1 MKEANNKIKGSIKEN
16 VSLMKTPLMS
26 ILPGQISFFII
37 LSIIP
42 LASIFVMLISKLS
55 INIDA
60 ITNIINHYIPQGV
73 ASIILSIL
81 NNQKAGVV
89 DILFILA
96 ALYLA
101 AKATHSIIIASTQ
114 IYNGKQENF
123 IRTRIKAIIML
134 IILLFVVITGIG
146 ILFLGSK
153 LIIYIKS
160 INGDINQILYWAYTI
175 LKWPFVFFVTF
186 FSVKIIYTIA
196 PNVKIPSSS
205 VNKGALFTTSI
216 SMVTTVVY
224 SFYITHFANFS
235 KFYGSLSNIIIL
247 MIWIYWISYIFVYG
261 MTINEYKLNSKN
273 NKSLD

>member
-1 MKEANNKIKGSIKEN
+1 MREPNNKIKGSIKEN

-60 ITNIINHYIPQGV
+60 ITNIINHYIPEGV
-73 ASIILSIL
+73 ANVILSIL

-89 DILFILA
+89 DILFILT

-146 ILFLGSK
+146 ILFFGSK
-153 LIIYIKS
+153 LIMYIKS

-247 MIWIYWISYIFVYG
+247 MMWIYWISYIFVYG